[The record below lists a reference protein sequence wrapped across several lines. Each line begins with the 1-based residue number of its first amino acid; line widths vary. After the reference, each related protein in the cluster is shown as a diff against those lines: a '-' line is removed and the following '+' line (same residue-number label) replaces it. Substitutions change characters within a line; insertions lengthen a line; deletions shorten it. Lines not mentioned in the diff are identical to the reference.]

1 VRQHIKVLDDY
12 DFGNAGVYVIYPDRM
27 YKQTKVQLFIDFI
40 DEFLHLK

>member
-1 VRQHIKVLDDY
+1 MRQHIKVLDDY
-12 DFGNAGVYVIYPDRM
+12 DFGNAGVYVIYLDRM